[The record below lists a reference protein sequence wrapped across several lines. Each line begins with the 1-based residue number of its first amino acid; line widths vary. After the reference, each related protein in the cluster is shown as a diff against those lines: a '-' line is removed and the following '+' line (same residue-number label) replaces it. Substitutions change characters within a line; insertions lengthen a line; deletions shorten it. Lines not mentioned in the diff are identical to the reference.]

1 MAPRGLARTMAA
13 REKRTAEENRNFRM
27 FRKLRLEL
35 DFTLTTTRN
44 RLLIYVW
51 HNSSYECSPALRFV
65 PIDKGRFREPRTK
78 FERSSSFPLLILIS
92 RISLLRRTS
101 LSIDGTVTRQG
112 PEKERLSLQGN
123 DYELRK
129 RQERCLRDA
138 RTSAKVKA
146 A

>member
-1 MAPRGLARTMAA
+1 MAA
-13 REKRTAEENRNFRM
+13 REKRTAEKNRNFRM

-51 HNSSYECSPALRFV
+51 HNN
-65 PIDKGRFREPRTK
+65 
-78 FERSSSFPLLILIS
+78 
-92 RISLLRRTS
+92 
-101 LSIDGTVTRQG
+101 GTVTRQG